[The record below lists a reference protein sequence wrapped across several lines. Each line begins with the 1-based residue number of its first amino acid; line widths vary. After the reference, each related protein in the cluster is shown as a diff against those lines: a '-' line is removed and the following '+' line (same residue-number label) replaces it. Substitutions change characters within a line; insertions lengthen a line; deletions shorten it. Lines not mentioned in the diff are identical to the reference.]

1 MNSCAAE
8 AAETVTLVVRH
19 RVRRGQ
25 EQAYE
30 AWLKRIVAIASQ
42 SAGHLGVDVIRST
55 SAGLSLFTCVL
66 RFSCPERLRT
76 WLDSAQRRQLI
87 EEAEPL
93 LADGDETETS
103 TLNDFWFVPADD
115 ERQPPRWKQ
124 ACLTFIVILPLSLLI
139 PQLWQ
144 PLFAWQPALGTYL
157 PSNMLITL
165 SIVLLV
171 VYLFM
176 PMATRL
182 FASWLNGT
190 EENGHEHR

>member
-1 MNSCAAE
+1 MNTRATDT
-8 AAETVTLVVRH
+8 AETVTLVVRH

-30 AWLKRIVAIASQ
+30 SWLRRIVAVASQ
-42 SAGHLGVDVIRST
+42 SAGHLGVDVVRST
-55 SAGLSLFTCVL
+55 SGGLPLFTCVL
-66 RFSCPERLRT
+66 RFSCSERLRS
-76 WLDSAQRRQLI
+76 WLESAERRQLI
-87 EEAEPL
+87 EEAKPL
-93 LADGDETETS
+93 LADGDLTEIS

-115 ERQPPRWKQ
+115 QRQPPQWKQ
-124 ACLTFIVILPLSLLI
+124 ACLTFVVILPLSLLI

-144 PLFAWQPALGTYL
+144 PLFARQPALGAYL
-157 PSNMLITL
+157 PSNTLITL

-182 FASWLNGT
+182 FASWLNST
-190 EENGHEHR
+190 EEKRT

>member
-1 MNSCAAE
+1 MDTRATDT
-8 AAETVTLVVRH
+8 AETVTLVVRH

-30 AWLKRIVAIASQ
+30 NWLRHIVAVASQ
-42 SAGHLGVDVIRST
+42 SAGHLGVDVVRGS
-55 SAGLSLFTCVL
+55 SGGLPLFTCVL
-66 RFSCPERLRT
+66 RFSCSENLRG
-76 WLDSAQRRQLI
+76 WLESAERRQLI
-87 EEAEPL
+87 EEAKPL
-93 LADGDETETS
+93 LADGDVTEIS
-103 TLNDFWFVPADD
+103 TLNDFWFVPAGD

-124 ACLTFIVILPLSLLI
+124 ACLTFVVILPLSLLI

-144 PLFAWQPALGTYL
+144 PLFARQPALGAYL
-157 PSNMLITL
+157 PSNTLITL

-190 EENGHEHR
+190 EENRA

>member
-1 MNSCAAE
+1 MNTGAAE
-8 AAETVTLVVRH
+8 PAETVTLVVRH

-30 AWLKRIVAIASQ
+30 EWLRRIVAIASQ
-42 SAGHLGVDVIRST
+42 CAGHLGADVIRST
-55 SAGLSLFTCVL
+55 RDGLPLFTCVL

-93 LADGDETETS
+93 LADGDQTEIS
-103 TLNDFWFVPADD
+103 TLNEFWFVPADG
-115 ERQPPRWKQ
+115 EQRPPRWKQ
-124 ACLTFIVILPLSLLI
+124 ACVTFLVILPLSLLV

-144 PLFAWQPALGTYL
+144 PLFAWQPILGTFL
-157 PSNMLITL
+157 LSNALITL

-176 PMATRL
+176 PLATRL
-182 FASWLNGT
+182 FAGWLNNARSN
-190 EENGHEHR
+190 EHEH

>member
-1 MNSCAAE
+1 MDTRAAD

-19 RVRRGQ
+19 RVRPGH

-30 AWLKRIVAIASQ
+30 TWLRHIVAVASQ
-42 SAGHLGVDVIRST
+42 RAGHLGVDVVRGT
-55 SAGLSLFTCVL
+55 SGGLALFTCVL
-66 RFSCPERLRT
+66 RFSCAERLRS
-76 WLDSAQRRQLI
+76 WLESPERRQLI
-87 EEAEPL
+87 EQAKPL
-93 LADGDETETS
+93 LADGDLTELS
-103 TLNDFWFVPADD
+103 TGNEFWFVPADD
-115 ERQPPRWKQ
+115 DRQPPRWKQ
-124 ACLTFIVILPLSLLI
+124 ACLTFVVILPLSLLI

-144 PLFAWQPALGTYL
+144 PLFARHPALGAYL
-157 PSNMLITL
+157 PSNTLITL

-190 EENGHEHR
+190 EEKRT

>member
-1 MNSCAAE
+1 MNNCE
-8 AAETVTLVVRH
+8 PKAAETVMMVVRH

-30 AWLKRIVAIASQ
+30 AWLKRIVAIGGQ
-42 SAGHLGVDVIRST
+42 SAGHLGVDVARST
-55 SAGLSLFTCVL
+55 SGGLSLFTCVL
-66 RFSCPERLRT
+66 RFSCPDRLRT

-93 LADGDETETS
+93 LADGDKTEVS
-103 TLNDFWFVPADD
+103 TLNEFWFLPADG

-124 ACLTFIVILPLSLLI
+124 ACVTFLVILPLSLLV
-139 PQLWQ
+139 PQLLQ
-144 PLFAWQPALGTYL
+144 PVFLWLPALGAFL
-157 PSNMLITL
+157 PRNVLITL

-182 FASWLNGT
+182 FADWLNSAKGQRT
-190 EENGHEHR
+190 

>member
-1 MNSCAAE
+1 MNTRASE

-25 EQAYE
+25 ELAYE
-30 AWLKRIVAIASQ
+30 SWLRHTVAIASQ
-42 SAGHLGVDVIRST
+42 SAGHLGVDVVRGT
-55 SAGLSLFTCVL
+55 SSGLPLFTSVL
-66 RFSCPERLRT
+66 RFSSPERLRS
-76 WLDSAQRRQLI
+76 WLDSAERSQLV
-87 EEAEPL
+87 EEAKPL
-93 LADGDETETS
+93 LADGDLTEIS
-103 TLNDFWFVPADD
+103 TLNNFWFVPVDD

-124 ACLTFIVILPLSLLI
+124 ACLTFVVILPLSLLI

-144 PLFAWQPALGTYL
+144 PLFARQPALGTYL
-157 PSNMLITL
+157 ASNILITL

-190 EENGHEHR
+190 EKKRT

>member
-1 MNSCAAE
+1 MNTHASE
-8 AAETVTLVVRH
+8 AGETVTLVVRH

-30 AWLKRIVAIASQ
+30 SWLRHIISIASQ
-42 SAGHLGVDVIRST
+42 SAGHLGVDVVRGT
-55 SAGLSLFTCVL
+55 SGGLPLFTSVL
-66 RFSCPERLRT
+66 RFSSPERLRS

-87 EEAEPL
+87 DEAKPL
-93 LADGDETETS
+93 LADGDLTEVS
-103 TLNDFWFVPADD
+103 TLNDFWFVPVDD

-124 ACLTFIVILPLSLLI
+124 ACLTFVVILPLSLLI

-144 PLFAWQPALGTYL
+144 PLFVRQPALGTYL
-157 PSNMLITL
+157 ASNTLITL

-182 FASWLNGT
+182 FSSWLSGT
-190 EENGHEHR
+190 AETST